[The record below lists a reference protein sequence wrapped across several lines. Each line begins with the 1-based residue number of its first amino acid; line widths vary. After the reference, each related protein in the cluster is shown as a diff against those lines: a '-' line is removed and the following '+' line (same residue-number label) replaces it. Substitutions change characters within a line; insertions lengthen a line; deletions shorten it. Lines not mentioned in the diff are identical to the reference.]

1 MIMTANDQSAPLRAE
16 QISST
21 GMRASVLEAVRGVL
35 ADDVL
40 PALADEN
47 AAATVHLVLR
57 LLDYLGEEAHA
68 EGPSLAGRSGL
79 PQVLANELAGL
90 LGSEPGTLPGDDL
103 VAISEALARVS
114 ACTRRGSV
122 EQPEAQFVQRL
133 AQHELLSL
141 AQLDHRSG
149 GAAET
154 YAKGKTLVEELD
166 RKPATLVPTE
176 AALEALLRVSG
187 RYGDDVKVTQLREIP
202 GGFNKLTSSFVASTA
217 KGDEGLILRRDAV
230 PNPTGFTVVDEWP
243 VLTAVFAAGV
253 VPMAE
258 PLLLERD
265 PSVLGSPALIVR
277 RMPGSTDI
285 AQWQNDPEAG
295 RALAQELARSL
306 ARLHAIDVNSFLP
319 DGTTLGSAADYT
331 AAEVDRWRQKSLKWR
346 IRSTPAIDAG
356 FAWARANIPQ
366 STRKPVFVHGDV
378 GFHNMLMD
386 RGHLTALLDWEF
398 SHVGD
403 PMEDLNYCKPF
414 VTAVCD
420 WSVFLDAYRGAGGVE
435 YDPTAAAFFELWPS
449 LRNGSGCDALMRTF
463 LENPGSD
470 LKFAVAGTQHVRSY
484 ENAVLEFL
492 GRRAR

>member
-1 MIMTANDQSAPLRAE
+1 MTANDDTAPLRAE
-16 QISST
+16 QISPA
-21 GMRASVLEAVRGVL
+21 GVRAKVLEAVR
-35 ADDVL
+35 A
-40 PALADEN
+40 ALAADLLPTLTDDN
-47 AAATVHLVLR
+47 GSATVHLVLR
-57 LLDYLGEEAHA
+57 LLDFLGEEAYVGA
-68 EGPSLAGRSGL
+68 PSLAGRSGL
-79 PQVLANELAGL
+79 PQALADELGVLVGER
-90 LGSEPGTLPGDDL
+90 SDTMPGNDIE
-103 VAISEALARVS
+103 AIGAALARVS
-114 ACTRRGSV
+114 ARTHRGSAG
-122 EQPEAQFVQRL
+122 QPEAQFVQRL
-133 AQHELLSL
+133 AQHELRSL

-149 GAAET
+149 GPAET
-154 YAKGKTLVEELD
+154 YAKGRTLVEEHD
-166 RKPATLVPTE
+166 RKPAKLVPTE
-176 AALEALLRVSG
+176 AALEALLRAGG
-187 RYGDDVKVTQLREIP
+187 RYGADVKVTQLREIP

-217 KGDEGLILRRDAV
+217 KGDESLILRRDAL

-265 PSVLGSPALIVR
+265 PAVLGSPAVIVR

-285 AQWQNDPEAG
+285 TQWRNNPEAG

-306 ARLHAIDVNSFLP
+306 ARLHAIDVSGFLP
-319 DGTTLGSAADYT
+319 AGATLSSAADYT
-331 AAEVDRWRQKSLKWR
+331 AADVDRWRQKSLRWR
-346 IRSTPAIDAG
+346 IRPTPAIDAG
-356 FAWARANIPQ
+356 FAWAMANIPQ
-366 STRKPVFVHGDV
+366 SARKPVFVHGDV

-398 SHVGD
+398 SHIGD

-420 WSVFLDAYRGAGGVE
+420 WSVFLDAYHEAGGVD
-435 YDPTAAAFFELWPS
+435 YDPAAAAFFELWPS

-492 GRRAR
+492 GRRGA